1 MKLYDLVII
10 GSGTAAQVASS
21 RVSSVLGR
29 RHACGPPERVRTIL
43 EGGDVS
49 LADAKYEAELKA
61 VTKKHGFRNFAEYE
75 AVAAQFP
82 RRWPR
87 SIRRAR
93 YSRRISFSMNS
104 SRRHV
109 EVGKHCRTTRIS

>member
-75 AVAAQFP
+75 AVAAQISSAMA
-82 RRWPR
+82 
-87 SIRRAR
+87 SIDPQSKVFTAHFFLDELEPAAR
-93 YSRRISFSMNS
+93 
-104 SRRHV
+104 
-109 EVGKHCRTTRIS
+109 